1 MIANSCIAG
10 SIVDVLTT
18 GRADISAANSENEVA
33 ERESP
38 RSAQE
43 KGSFVLVFLVTV
55 VCEHRQKSAD
65 HDAMGRCRLP
75 KRRRRQLASQPFRH
89 KFETDHWYI

>member
-10 SIVDVLTT
+10 IIVDVLTT
-18 GRADISAANSENEVA
+18 GRADISAANSNSENAAERRKVA

-43 KGSFVLVFLVTV
+43 KGSFVLVFLLTV
-55 VCEHRQKSAD
+55 VCERWQNQAVVRSD
-65 HDAMGRCRLP
+65 
-75 KRRRRQLASQPFRH
+75 
-89 KFETDHWYI
+89 

>member
-43 KGSFVLVFLVTV
+43 KGSFVLVFLLTV

-65 HDAMGRCRLP
+65 AMGQSLSAP
-75 KRRRRQLASQPFRH
+75 EASPSAVGVAAVSSQV
-89 KFETDHWYI
+89 